1 MNDNTDDWF
10 DDFAPLPADSNDS
23 LTGDDQSAASAAPD
37 AADVG
42 ISDPSGEEP
51 TREIPVVATDP
62 TAATGTPTAA
72 TGTPTDSA
80 ATSQW
85 AWIAAPEQPT
95 AAGGYA
101 DDFTPY
107 DAEASEP
114 QRFPMDYANPAV
126 QPVGPGARPAPRRR
140 SKRGYFIAGA
150 LLVCVLAVA
159 AVGALLAFGGG
170 GTGDSPTTDIP
181 QAAPQSTVSV
191 GAPAAP
197 VAPVEDADCPNRS
210 DNGVI
215 TGRDPG
221 GTTSGPAV
229 IKAFEHAYY
238 VERNGTKA
246 RSYGTEL
253 ARMGTA
259 ASMQAFIDTQLPP
272 GTTYCTRITD
282 RGAGLFSLELS
293 EIPPGGGEPLLIR
306 QLVQTAEVDGRT
318 LITAITKDTN
328 Q

>member
-1 MNDNTDDWF
+1 MLNDNTDDWF
-10 DDFAPLPADSNDS
+10 DDFAPLSADP
-23 LTGDDQSAASAAPD
+23 TAAEDQSAS
-37 AADVG
+37 
-42 ISDPSGEEP
+42 SDPSGDEP
-51 TREIPVVATDP
+51 TREIPVVATDRA
-62 TAATGTPTAA
+62 TATTGTPTEPA
-72 TGTPTDSA
+72 TDA

-85 AWIAAPEQPT
+85 AWIAAPEQPP
-95 AAGGYA
+95 AAGGYV

-107 DAEASEP
+107 DTEASEP
-114 QRFPMDYANPAV
+114 QRFPMDYATPAV
-126 QPVGPGARPAPRRR
+126 QPVGSGTRPAPRRR
-140 SKRGYFIAGA
+140 SKRGYFIAAA
-150 LLVCVLAVA
+150 LLACVLVVA
-159 AVGALLAFGGG
+159 GIGALLAFGGG
-170 GTGDSPTTDIP
+170 GNSPTTDIP
-181 QAAPQSTVSV
+181 QATPQSTVSV

-197 VAPVEDADCPNRS
+197 VAPAQDADCPNRS
-210 DNGVI
+210 ENGVT

-221 GTTSGPAV
+221 DTTSGPAV

-238 VERNGTKA
+238 VERNGARA

-306 QLVQTAEVDGRT
+306 QLVQTAEVEGRT

>member
-10 DDFAPLPADSNDS
+10 DDFAPLSADP
-23 LTGDDQSAASAAPD
+23 TAAEDQSAASAAPD
-37 AADVG
+37 AADVVG
-42 ISDPSGEEP
+42 SSDPPSGEEP
-51 TREIPVVATDP
+51 TREIPVVATDRA
-62 TAATGTPTAA
+62 TTTTGTPAEPA
-72 TGTPTDSA
+72 TDA

-85 AWIAAPEQPT
+85 AWIAAPEQPPG
-95 AAGGYA
+95 AGGYA
-101 DDFTPY
+101 DDFAPY

-114 QRFPMDYANPAV
+114 QRFPMDYATPAV
-126 QPVGPGARPAPRRR
+126 QPVGSGARPAPRRR
-140 SKRGYFIAGA
+140 SKRGYVIAAA
-150 LLVCVLAVA
+150 LLACVLVVA
-159 AVGALLAFGGG
+159 GIGALLAFGGG
-170 GTGDSPTTDIP
+170 GPGNSPTTDIP
-181 QAAPQSTVSV
+181 QATPQSTVSV

-197 VAPVEDADCPNRS
+197 VAPAQDADCPNRS
-210 DNGVI
+210 EDGVS

-238 VERNGTKA
+238 VERNGAKA

-306 QLVQTAEVDGRT
+306 QLVQTAEVEGRT

>member
-10 DDFAPLPADSNDS
+10 DDFAPLPAGPSDTQS
-23 LTGDDQSAASAAPD
+23 GDDQSVVSAAPD
-37 AADVG
+37 AADVVG
-42 ISDPSGEEP
+42 SSDPSGDEP
-51 TREIPVVATDP
+51 TGEIPVVATDRA
-62 TAATGTPTAA
+62 TATTGTPTGPA
-72 TGTPTDSA
+72 TDA

-85 AWIAAPEQPT
+85 AWIAAPEQPPG
-95 AAGGYA
+95 AGGYA
-101 DDFTPY
+101 DDFAPY

-114 QRFPMDYANPAV
+114 HRFPMDYATPAV
-126 QPVGPGARPAPRRR
+126 QPVGPGTRPAPRRR
-140 SKRGYFIAGA
+140 SKRGYFIAAA
-150 LLVCVLAVA
+150 LLACVLVVA
-159 AVGALLAFGGG
+159 GIGALLAFGGG
-170 GTGDSPTTDIP
+170 GTGNSPTTDIP
-181 QAAPQSTVSV
+181 QATPQSTVSV

-197 VAPVEDADCPNRS
+197 VAPAQDADCPNRS
-210 DNGVI
+210 EDGVS

-238 VERNGTKA
+238 VERNGAKA

-306 QLVQTAEVDGRT
+306 QLVQTAEVEGRT

>member
-1 MNDNTDDWF
+1 M
-10 DDFAPLPADSNDS
+10 L
-23 LTGDDQSAASAAPD
+23 
-37 AADVG
+37 
-42 ISDPSGEEP
+42 
-51 TREIPVVATDP
+51 VVA
-62 TAATGTPTAA
+62 G
-72 TGTPTDSA
+72 
-80 ATSQW
+80 
-85 AWIAAPEQPT
+85 I
-95 AAGGYA
+95 
-101 DDFTPY
+101 
-107 DAEASEP
+107 
-114 QRFPMDYANPAV
+114 
-126 QPVGPGARPAPRRR
+126 
-140 SKRGYFIAGA
+140 
-150 LLVCVLAVA
+150 
-159 AVGALLAFGGG
+159 GALLAFGGG
-170 GTGDSPTTDIP
+170 GTGNSPTTDIP
-181 QAAPQSTVSV
+181 QATPQSTVSV

-197 VAPVEDADCPNRS
+197 VAPEDADCPNRS
-210 DNGVI
+210 ENGVS

-238 VERNGTKA
+238 VERNGAKA

-282 RGAGLFSLELS
+282 RGAGLFSLELN

-306 QLVQTAEVDGRT
+306 QLVQTAEVEGRT

>member
-10 DDFAPLPADSNDS
+10 DDFAPLSADPTAAEDR
-23 LTGDDQSAASAAPD
+23 SAASAAPD
-37 AADVG
+37 AADEVG
-42 ISDPSGEEP
+42 SSDPSGEEP

-62 TAATGTPTAA
+62 TTAI
-72 TGTPTDSA
+72 TGTPTDA
-80 ATSQW
+80 AETSEW
-85 AWIAAPEQPT
+85 GWFAAPQESEHPT
-95 AAGGYA
+95 GGYV

-107 DAEASEP
+107 DTEASES
-114 QRFPMDYANPAV
+114 QRFPMDYATNAAPA
-126 QPVGPGARPAPRRR
+126 PAGPGARPAPRRR
-140 SKRGYFIAGA
+140 SKRGYFIAAA
-150 LLVCVLAVA
+150 LLACVLVVA
-159 AVGALLAFGGG
+159 GIGALLAFGGG
-170 GTGDSPTTDIP
+170 GPGNSPTTDIP
-181 QAAPQSTVSV
+181 QATPQGTVSV

-197 VAPVEDADCPNRS
+197 VAPAEDADCPNRS
-210 DNGVI
+210 ENGVS

-238 VERNGTKA
+238 VGRNGAKA

-306 QLVQTAEVDGRT
+306 QLVQTAEVEGRT